1 MSNYDDASLIMF
13 PSGYKEDKIYSLKPT
28 DGSGD
33 LTFTR
38 ASTATRVNS
47 DGLIETA
54 SVLGTELIS
63 STLINSNYDTFNEA
77 SSSGFHA
84 IYSTSGT
91 QRAATLDEISFV
103 SGKTYQVNIDVSV
116 VSGSVPFLRA
126 REAIATS
133 PTIFSGQLVDGSN
146 VVTFTSTNTLTGVL
160 EFSSTTASEYRVSNV
175 SVKEVITSNVPRID
189 YKGGGCGKLL
199 LEPQRTNLV
208 TYSEQ
213 MDNAAWNKTNAT
225 VTANATTSPDGT
237 TNADKLVE
245 TVASGE
251 HAIARVGGMASA
263 GTYSLSVYAKAS
275 ERTRIAI
282 GNSSAGHY
290 AIFDLSLGTI
300 VQASQGTVT
309 NGAISLIGANGF
321 YRVSC
326 TITVASAA
334 SAVLNLVSTGTTISY
349 TGNGT
354 SGIFVWGAQLEAG
367 AYPTSYIPTLASSVT
382 RLADAA
388 FKTGISSL
396 IGSVAGTMYV
406 EVAALANDLS
416 ERRFALSDGTT
427 GNVARVGFTSTSNRI
442 IAVLYNGANQCVMT
456 YDGADITQTNKI
468 AFTWSANDFALFVN
482 GVQRASDVSGTTF
495 SANTLT
501 ELQFNGGAG
510 AGNNMYG
517 EFQQILLFKTR
528 LTDTE
533 LATLTTL

>member
-468 AFTWSANDFALFVN
+468 AFTWSVNDFALFVN
-482 GVQRASDVSGTTF
+482 GVKRASDVSGTTF